1 VSSHVISRSESDIT
15 FRFGTVA
22 LILQLIP
29 PFSMLFLMTTAA
41 GSALWVTDI
50 ERKRRAANQQAS
62 RLGEQYR
69 DDIMP

>member
-1 VSSHVISRSESDIT
+1 M
-15 FRFGTVA
+15 A

-50 ERKRRAANQQAS
+50 ERKRRAVNQQSS

>member
-1 VSSHVISRSESDIT
+1 VSFHVIARSESDIT

>member
-1 VSSHVISRSESDIT
+1 VLIVIIDRLESDIISS
-15 FRFGTVA
+15 FGTVA

-29 PFSMLFLMTTAA
+29 PFSMLFLMTTAV

-62 RLGEQYR
+62 QLGEQYR

>member
-1 VSSHVISRSESDIT
+1 MFVLFVDMPSNTHTS
-15 FRFGTVA
+15 FGTVA

-50 ERKRRAANQQAS
+50 ERKRRAINQQSS